1 MVPIPESENIIVSI
15 QHQIIST
22 IRSSETK
29 MNNVNNEDWDTVD
42 IDCICQYQ
50 GIRKGYCKKSY
61 TGKCYECIN
70 NKLLTGKTENHYEIY
85 L

>member
-1 MVPIPESENIIVSI
+1 
-15 QHQIIST
+15 
-22 IRSSETK
+22 

-50 GIRKGYCKKSY
+50 GIRKGYCKNSY

-70 NKLLTGKTENHYEIY
+70 NKLLTGKTENHYEID